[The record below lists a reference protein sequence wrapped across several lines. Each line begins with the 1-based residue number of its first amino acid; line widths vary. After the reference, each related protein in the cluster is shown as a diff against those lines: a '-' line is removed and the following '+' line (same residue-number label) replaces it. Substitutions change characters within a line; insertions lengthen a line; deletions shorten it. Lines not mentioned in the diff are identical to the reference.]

1 MNYLTIAFFRWFSK
15 QPSPLNGNHRV
26 RWFSDGFWVP
36 PNGCPPSVKRCDAM
50 AHRSSLGGF
59 VGWPLSHEVIH
70 LDKAGQWS
78 FRKDCDIRRWLV
90 RWLATNGACD
100 AFGISE
106 DTALLEIREA
116 IKKWGNSKRA
126 KFGTNTI
133 RWQQLFKSLISIFD
147 VAAGFFL
154 FFICMEYPTFHISGC
169 HEECSWEMKNKYIL
183 SKSKKLQIIYQGQ
196 RHFSHPT
203 IFSLESLC
211 VHLLAMA
218 LIRWTLGCTEAIYV
232 IAPIRGQIW
241 L

>member
-1 MNYLTIAFFRWFSK
+1 MIYLTIAFFRWFSK

-147 VAAGFFL
+147 AAAGWTFFL
-154 FFICMEYPTFHISGC
+154 VFHLYGIRYIS
-169 HEECSWEMKNKYIL
+169 HFWLSWRMFMGDEKQIYII
-183 SKSKKLQIIYQGQ
+183 KKQILLHIKG
-196 RHFSHPT
+196 R
-203 IFSLESLC
+203 ESS
-211 VHLLAMA
+211 
-218 LIRWTLGCTEAIYV
+218 AIQPFLV
-232 IAPIRGQIW
+232 
-241 L
+241 